1 MKTRKL
7 PQNRLVEAID
17 EIIENVRAA
26 GLDETVSLL
35 KIARLD
41 LVLRANGVSEADLT
55 ALLDTVEM
63 NLQSR
68 EQPEADLQGSGKNAI
83 RGLAGNC

>member
-1 MKTRKL
+1 MKTKKL